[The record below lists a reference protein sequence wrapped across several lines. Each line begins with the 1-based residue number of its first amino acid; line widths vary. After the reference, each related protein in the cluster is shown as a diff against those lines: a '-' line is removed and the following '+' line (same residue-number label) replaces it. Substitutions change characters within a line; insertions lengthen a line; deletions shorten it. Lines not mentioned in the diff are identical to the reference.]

1 MKEENTYS
9 IYKFTFS
16 DGKTY
21 IGQTSQKVE
30 DRWKDGE
37 GYKGQDVYV
46 PIVVEGWDNIKKEI
60 LHTGLSQEQADS
72 LEKHYIKKYDSIKNG
87 YNRSSGITHNK
98 RNNEIID
105 DLERLEKLTN
115 ELIEAYPILGEKN
128 NPNKILTL
136 QELFSLS
143 RENPDLEVIHQGR
156 YCIPSIYNIKK
167 WSEPIEVCP
176 GGLSEYYLWQYLVDW
191 RIWIGNPDIK
201 TMLAVPWADDYSKQ
215 ITEYSSVFIRDKKV
229 KKFYLQHNEYPCTYS
244 PGFKNYF
251 K

>member
-1 MKEENTYS
+1 
-9 IYKFTFS
+9 
-16 DGKTY
+16 
-21 IGQTSQKVE
+21 
-30 DRWKDGE
+30 
-37 GYKGQDVYV
+37 V

-143 RENPDLEVIHQGR
+143 RENPDLEVIH
-156 YCIPSIYNIKK
+156 
-167 WSEPIEVCP
+167 
-176 GGLSEYYLWQYLVDW
+176 
-191 RIWIGNPDIK
+191 
-201 TMLAVPWADDYSKQ
+201 
-215 ITEYSSVFIRDKKV
+215 
-229 KKFYLQHNEYPCTYS
+229 
-244 PGFKNYF
+244 
-251 K
+251 